1 MGDYRS
7 IEGRDTSLSRY
18 LFSWVI
24 FLFVYIRREKKKVID
39 GVIDM
44 YTYIYR
50 VCEVKEEKK
59 TVRNRQI
66 DLFTRTKHLTN
77 SMIKCQATIRVF

>member
-1 MGDYRS
+1 MDHFSPS
-7 IEGRDTSLSRY
+7 IFAEKR
-18 LFSWVI
+18 
-24 FLFVYIRREKKKVID
+24 KKKVID

>member
-24 FLFVYIRREKKKVID
+24 FLRLYSQRKKKVID